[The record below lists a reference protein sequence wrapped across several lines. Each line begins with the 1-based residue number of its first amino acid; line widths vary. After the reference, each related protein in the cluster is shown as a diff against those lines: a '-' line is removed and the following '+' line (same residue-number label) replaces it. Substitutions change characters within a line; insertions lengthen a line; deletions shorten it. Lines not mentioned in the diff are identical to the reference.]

1 MGIGGLFPGAEGV
14 ITLGAEEAGDIAEVT
29 GETDGGDGG
38 DEAGEKADKGE
49 VAVEGEVATG
59 DGVLVVG
66 GDAVGLTLGLAAFF
80 GEVTG
85 DVVVVGAPADINGE
99 ADGDCA

>member
-1 MGIGGLFPGAEGV
+1 MGSGGLFEGEPE
-14 ITLGAEEAGDIAEVT
+14 ITGEEAGDTADVT

-38 DEAGEKADKGE
+38 DKVGVKADKGE
-49 VAVEGEVATG
+49 AAVEGETATG

-66 GDAVGLTLGLAAFF
+66 GDAMGLTLGLAAFF

-99 ADGDCA
+99 AEGDCAA